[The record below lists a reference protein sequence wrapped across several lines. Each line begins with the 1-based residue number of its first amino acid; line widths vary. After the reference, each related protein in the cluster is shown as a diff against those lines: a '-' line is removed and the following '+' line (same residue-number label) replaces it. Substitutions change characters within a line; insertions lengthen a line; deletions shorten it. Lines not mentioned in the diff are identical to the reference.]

1 MKKMNY
7 LLILSVLLA
16 GACSNNKKK
25 MDSQVE
31 VAEAEGIS
39 SEADFVV
46 DAEEDLFFDD
56 QFSFEMDESAPQDS
70 VASDST
76 SVPLIFEEADSHLAN
91 THEPH
96 IDHQAEFAHYT
107 TQQGETLMLVAFNLY
122 GDYRKWK
129 ELKDWNAGTDL
140 SNLSPGTVIRYK
152 APSEKFVWKPAGMP
166 HIVRRGETL
175 GSISD
180 DKYGTVKR
188 WTDIY
193 KNNQPLI
200 RDPNLI
206 FAGFTIYYVPDR
218 DLASEY

>member
-25 MDSQVE
+25 VTKEVE
-31 VAEAEGIS
+31 TAGIS
-39 SEADFVV
+39 SDADFVV
-46 DAEEDLFFDD
+46 DAEGDLFFDD
-56 QFSFEMDESAPQDS
+56 KFSFEMDGT
-70 VASDST
+70 ASDVAVAENST
-76 SVPLIFEEADSHLAN
+76 TPLIFEEEDSYMAN
-91 THEPH
+91 NHESH
-96 IDHQAEFAHYT
+96 INHDSEFSHYT
-107 TQQGETLMLVAFNLY
+107 SQQGETLMLVAFNLY

-129 ELKDWNAGTDL
+129 ELKQWNAGTNL

-152 APSEKFVWKPAGMP
+152 APSEKFVWRPSGMP

>member
-7 LLILSVLLA
+7 LLIVSVLLA

-25 MDSQVE
+25 VE
-31 VAEAEGIS
+31 KAVETTGIS
-39 SEADFVV
+39 SDADFVV
-46 DAEEDLFFDD
+46 DAEGDLFFDD
-56 QFSFEMDESAPQDS
+56 KFSFEMDDSATADDTL
-70 VASDST
+70 VAENSAA
-76 SVPLIFEEADSHLAN
+76 PLIFEEADAHLAT
-91 THEPH
+91 THEAH
-96 IDHQAEFAHYT
+96 IDHDSEFSHYT
-107 TQQGETLMLVAFNLY
+107 SQQGETLMLVAFNLY

-129 ELKDWNAGTDL
+129 ELKEWNAGTNL
-140 SNLSPGTVIRYK
+140 SNLTPGTVIRYK
-152 APSEKFVWKPAGMP
+152 APSEKFVWRPSGMP